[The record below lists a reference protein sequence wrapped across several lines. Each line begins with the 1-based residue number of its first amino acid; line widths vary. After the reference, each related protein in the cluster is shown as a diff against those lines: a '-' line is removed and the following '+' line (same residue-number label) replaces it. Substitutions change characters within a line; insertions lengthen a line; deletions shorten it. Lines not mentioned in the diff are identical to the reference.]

1 VPTQPQQDPAPP
13 APAVDSSPEAPTE
26 TYKART
32 SNAGQR
38 RRQQHKAQRAAT
50 KQASKQNKKNESTTS
65 CPTTRSVSNPSK
77 PKKRNGTKI
86 TSHTVNHVSSVF
98 AKPPPSHPTPTPE
111 PITHSS
117 LPAHAFWTANAVVDL
132 STGTAMEYPQL
143 KLGEDSKLWLAA
155 ASREIGRLGQGK
167 QPDMPIGSNTMHF
180 LDHRGLP
187 AGHKAT
193 YLRIVAAIK
202 MHKVETH
209 RIRFTVGGNRI
220 NYKGK
225 VSTPTANLE
234 TIKILLNSTVSTP
247 NAKMLTANIE
257 SFYLGTP
264 MDCYEY
270 MRIPAKDIPADIME
284 QYKLAPLVHKG
295 HVLTEIRKGMYGLPQ
310 AGILAYNRL
319 VQHLA
324 LSDYTPVKHTHGL
337 FRHAT
342 RPVTFSLMVDD
353 FAIKYVNGVNAE
365 HLLATLRSLYNIT
378 TDWTASMYCGITL
391 QWHYVARTVD
401 LSMPGYIEKALETYL
416 DKRPKRPQHAPHAW
430 TAPSYS
436 SKVQLTPPADDSE
449 FLDAGGL
456 TRIQQIIGTLLFY
469 GRAINSTLLVALGT
483 LSAA

>member
-1 VPTQPQQDPAPP
+1 
-13 APAVDSSPEAPTE
+13 
-26 TYKART
+26 
-32 SNAGQR
+32 
-38 RRQQHKAQRAAT
+38 
-50 KQASKQNKKNESTTS
+50 
-65 CPTTRSVSNPSK
+65 
-77 PKKRNGTKI
+77 
-86 TSHTVNHVSSVF
+86 
-98 AKPPPSHPTPTPE
+98 
-111 PITHSS
+111 
-117 LPAHAFWTANAVVDL
+117 
-132 STGTAMEYPQL
+132 MEYPQL

-180 LDHRGLP
+180 LDHRDLP
-187 AGHKAT
+187 AGHEAT

-220 NYKGK
+220 DYKGK

-234 TIKILLNSTVSTP
+234 TIKILLNSTVSTL

-257 SFYLGTP
+257 SFYVGTP

-284 QYKLAPLVHKG
+284 QYNLAPLVHNS
-295 HVLTEIRKGMYGLPQ
+295 HVLTEIRKGMYGRPQ

-324 LSDYTPVKHTHGL
+324 LSNYTPVKHTHMD
-337 FRHAT
+337 FSVMP
-342 RPVTFSLMVDD
+342 PVLSPSPSWSTILPSSMSTESMPSISLQPSGP
-353 FAIKYVNGVNAE
+353 FTTSPRTGPHQCIAA
-365 HLLATLRSLYNIT
+365 SLYNGT
-378 TDWTASMYCGITL
+378 TS
-391 QWHYVARTVD
+391 
-401 LSMPGYIEKALETYL
+401 P
-416 DKRPKRPQHAPHAW
+416 
-430 TAPSYS
+430 APSTSQCPATSKKPSKPTLTNVRSVPSMLRTPGLPPLIAHKS
-436 SKVQLTPPADDSE
+436 SSPHRLTPSG

-469 GRAINSTLLVALGT
+469 GRAINSTLLVALRT